1 MKSKHLSMQG
11 MISLLMVIVGNFI
24 YALAVKLFLIPG
36 GLITGGT
43 TGIALA
49 VNYLSG
55 FSVSTFV
62 LIFKEKRQ
70 FSIFFPQTF
79 YVMINAVYIL
89 SKILPKEK
97 PFGIPNVEKGRNH
110 PCFVS

>member
-49 VNYLSG
+49 GCLFYCTQRDD
-55 FSVSTFV
+55 FS
-62 LIFKEKRQ
+62 L
-70 FSIFFPQTF
+70 
-79 YVMINAVYIL
+79 
-89 SKILPKEK
+89 
-97 PFGIPNVEKGRNH
+97 
-110 PCFVS
+110 